1 MGRHLFYST
10 LVSRRTSI
18 KKFRKK
24 RINMANI
31 AFIGLG
37 NMGGPM
43 AANLVKNGHSVIG
56 FDLSSSALEALVSAG
71 GRISDS
77 ALAASKDADVV
88 ISMLPS
94 GKHVAELYS
103 EEFISQLK
111 PDTLLIDSS
120 TIDAVTARS
129 VAQLAASKGCKM
141 IDAPVSGGTAGAQA
155 GTLTFIVGGKTKDYE
170 KARPILKCMGQN
182 IFHAGDS
189 GAGQVAKI
197 CNNMLLAVHMI
208 GTSEAINLGVRHGLD
223 PKILSEIMQKSSG
236 RNWSLEVYNPY
247 PGVMENAPASREYSG
262 GFAVDLMTKDLGLAA
277 EAGLE
282 TRTSTPLGN
291 AALNLYRIWSEAG
304 NGTTDFSSI
313 IQFLNKH
320 Q

>member
-1 MGRHLFYST
+1 MS
-10 LVSRRTSI
+10 
-18 KKFRKK
+18 
-24 RINMANI
+24 NI

-43 AANLVKNGHSVIG
+43 AANLIKKGHHVIG
-56 FDLSSSALEALVSAG
+56 FDLSDSALQLLASAG
-71 GRISDS
+71 GQTADS
-77 ALAASKDADVV
+77 AVAAAKGADII

-94 GKHVAELYS
+94 GKHVAELYT

-129 VAQLAASKGCKM
+129 VAQLAASKGCRM
-141 IDAPVSGGTAGAQA
+141 IDAPVSGGTGGAQA
-155 GTLTFIVGGKTKDYE
+155 GTLTFIVGGKQEDYE
-170 KARPILKCMGQN
+170 KARPVLKCMGQN
-182 IFHAGDS
+182 IFYAGTS

-197 CNNMLLAVHMI
+197 CNNMLLAIHMI
-208 GTSEAINLGVRHGLD
+208 GTSEAINLGIKNGLD

-236 RNWSLEVYNPY
+236 KNWSLEVYNPY

-282 TRTSTPLGN
+282 SKTSTPLGN
-291 AALNLYRIWSEAG
+291 TALNLYRMWSDAG
-304 NGTTDFSSI
+304 NGKIDFSSI
-313 IQFLNKH
+313 IQFLHKAGN
-320 Q
+320 

>member
-1 MGRHLFYST
+1 
-10 LVSRRTSI
+10 
-18 KKFRKK
+18 
-24 RINMANI
+24 MANI

-43 AANLVKNGHSVIG
+43 AANLVKNGHNVIG

-71 GRISDS
+71 GHISDS

-170 KARPILKCMGQN
+170 KASPLLKCMGQN

-223 PKILSEIMQKSSG
+223 PKTLSEIMQKSSG

-304 NGTTDFSSI
+304 NGTIDFSSI

>member
-1 MGRHLFYST
+1 MS
-10 LVSRRTSI
+10 
-18 KKFRKK
+18 
-24 RINMANI
+24 NI

-43 AANLVKNGHSVIG
+43 AVNLIKKGHSVIG
-56 FDLSSSALEALVSAG
+56 FDLSEEALKTLAAAGGQVTESALSA
-71 GRISDS
+71 
-77 ALAASKDADVV
+77 AKEADVV

-103 EEFISQLK
+103 EEFIDSLK
-111 PDTLLIDSS
+111 PNTLLIDSS

-129 VAQLAASKGCKM
+129 VAKLAVSKGCKM

-155 GTLTFIVGGKTKDYE
+155 GTLTFIVGGKQEDYE

-182 IFHAGDS
+182 IFHAGES

-197 CNNMLLAVHMI
+197 CNNMLLAIHMI

-223 PKILSEIMQKSSG
+223 PDVLSEIMQKSSG
-236 RNWSLEVYNPY
+236 KNWSLEVYNPY
-247 PGVMENAPASREYSG
+247 PGVMENAPASRNYSG

-282 TRTSTPLGN
+282 TKTSTPLGN
-291 AALNLYRIWSEAG
+291 TALNLYRMWSEAG
-304 NGTTDFSSI
+304 NGKIDFSSI
-313 IQFLNKH
+313 IQFLNGKA
-320 Q
+320 

>member
-1 MGRHLFYST
+1 MS
-10 LVSRRTSI
+10 
-18 KKFRKK
+18 
-24 RINMANI
+24 NI

-43 AANLVKNGHSVIG
+43 AINLVKKGHIVTG
-56 FDLSSSALEALVSAG
+56 FDLSQSALETLVSG
-71 GRISDS
+71 GGQISDS
-77 ALAASKDADVV
+77 ALAAAKDSNVI

-111 PDTLLIDSS
+111 PDTLIIDSS

-129 VAQLAASKGCKM
+129 VAELAASKGCKM

-197 CNNMLLAVHMI
+197 CNNMLLAIHMI
-208 GTSEAINLGVRHGLD
+208 GTSEAINLGVRHGLE

-247 PGVMENAPASREYSG
+247 PGVMENAPSSRQYSG

-304 NGTTDFSSI
+304 NGTSDFSSI

>member
-1 MGRHLFYST
+1 
-10 LVSRRTSI
+10 
-18 KKFRKK
+18 
-24 RINMANI
+24 MANI

-43 AANLVKNGHSVIG
+43 AANLVKNGHNVIG

-170 KARPILKCMGQN
+170 KARPLLKCMGQN

-304 NGTTDFSSI
+304 NGTIDFSSI

>member
-1 MGRHLFYST
+1 MST
-10 LVSRRTSI
+10 
-18 KKFRKK
+18 
-24 RINMANI
+24 I

-43 AANLVKNGHSVIG
+43 AANLIKNGHTVTG
-56 FDLSSSALEALVSAG
+56 FDLSATALEALASAG
-71 GRISDS
+71 GQASDS
-77 ALAASKDADVV
+77 ALTASKDADVV

-103 EEFISQLK
+103 EEFIGHLK
-111 PDTLLIDSS
+111 PGTLLIDSS

-129 VAQLAASKGCKM
+129 VAELAASKGCKM
-141 IDAPVSGGTAGAQA
+141 IDAPVSGGTGGAQA
-155 GTLTFIVGGKTKDYE
+155 GTLTFIVGGKTEDYE
-170 KARPILKCMGQN
+170 RARPILKCMGQN
-182 IFHAGDS
+182 IFHAGGS

-197 CNNMLLAVHMI
+197 CNNMLLAIHMI
-208 GTSEAINLGVRHGLD
+208 GTSEAINLGIRHGLD
-223 PKILSEIMQKSSG
+223 AKVLSEIMQKSSG

-247 PGVMENAPASREYSG
+247 PGVLESSPASREYTG

-291 AALNLYRIWSEAG
+291 TALNLYRMWSETG
-304 NGTTDFSSI
+304 NGKIDFSSI

>member
-1 MGRHLFYST
+1 
-10 LVSRRTSI
+10 
-18 KKFRKK
+18 
-24 RINMANI
+24 MANI

-43 AANLVKNGHSVIG
+43 AANLVKNGHNVIG
-56 FDLSSSALEALVSAG
+56 FDLSSSALEALLSAG
-71 GRISDS
+71 GHISDS

-170 KARPILKCMGQN
+170 KARPLLKCMGQN

-304 NGTTDFSSI
+304 NGTIDFSSI

>member
-1 MGRHLFYST
+1 MS
-10 LVSRRTSI
+10 
-18 KKFRKK
+18 
-24 RINMANI
+24 NI

-43 AANLVKNGHSVIG
+43 AINLVQKGHNVTG
-56 FDLSSSALEALVSAG
+56 FDLSPSALEILVSAG
-71 GRISDS
+71 GQISDS
-77 ALAASKDADVV
+77 ALAAAKDADVI

-111 PDTLLIDSS
+111 PDTLIIDSS
-120 TIDAVTARS
+120 TIDAITARS
-129 VAQLAASKGCKM
+129 VAELATSKGCKM
-141 IDAPVSGGTAGAQA
+141 IDAPVSGGTAGAKA

-197 CNNMLLAVHMI
+197 CNNMLLAIHMI
-208 GTSEAINLGVRHGLD
+208 GTSEAINLGVRHGLE

-247 PGVMENAPASREYSG
+247 PGVMENAPSSREYSG

-304 NGTTDFSSI
+304 NGTSDFSSI

>member
-1 MGRHLFYST
+1 MS
-10 LVSRRTSI
+10 
-18 KKFRKK
+18 
-24 RINMANI
+24 NI

-43 AANLVKNGHSVIG
+43 AINLVNKGHNVIG
-56 FDLSSSALEALVSAG
+56 FDLSKSALEALVSAG
-71 GRISDS
+71 GQISDS
-77 ALAASKDADVV
+77 AIAAAKDADVI

-103 EEFISQLK
+103 DEFISQLK
-111 PDTLLIDSS
+111 PDTLIIDSS

-129 VAQLAASKGCKM
+129 VAELAASKGCKM

-197 CNNMLLAVHMI
+197 CNNMLLAIHMI
-208 GTSEAINLGVRHGLD
+208 GTSEAINLGVRHGLE

-247 PGVMENAPASREYSG
+247 PGVMENAPSSRAYSG

-304 NGTTDFSSI
+304 NGTSDFSSI

>member
-1 MGRHLFYST
+1 MS
-10 LVSRRTSI
+10 
-18 KKFRKK
+18 
-24 RINMANI
+24 NI

-43 AANLVKNGHSVIG
+43 AANLIKKGHHVIG
-56 FDLSSSALEALVSAG
+56 FDLSDSALQLLASAG
-71 GRISDS
+71 GQTADS
-77 ALAASKDADVV
+77 AVAAAKEADII

-94 GKHVAELYS
+94 GKHVAELYT

-129 VAQLAASKGCKM
+129 VAQLAASKGCRM
-141 IDAPVSGGTAGAQA
+141 IDAPVSGGTGGAQA
-155 GTLTFIVGGKTKDYE
+155 GTLTFIVGGKQEDYE
-170 KARPILKCMGQN
+170 KARPVLKCMGQN
-182 IFHAGDS
+182 IFYAGTS

-197 CNNMLLAVHMI
+197 CNNMLLAIHMI
-208 GTSEAINLGVRHGLD
+208 GTSEAINLGIKNGLD
-223 PKILSEIMQKSSG
+223 PKVLSGIMQKSSG
-236 RNWSLEVYNPY
+236 KNWSLEVYNPY

-282 TRTSTPLGN
+282 SKTSTPLGN
-291 AALNLYRIWSEAG
+291 TALNLYRMWSDAG
-304 NGTTDFSSI
+304 NGKIDFSSI
-313 IQFLNKH
+313 IQFLHKAGN
-320 Q
+320 

>member
-1 MGRHLFYST
+1 MS
-10 LVSRRTSI
+10 
-18 KKFRKK
+18 
-24 RINMANI
+24 NI

-43 AANLVKNGHSVIG
+43 AGNLIKNGHNVIG
-56 FDLSSSALEALVSAG
+56 FDLSETALQTLKEAG
-71 GRISDS
+71 GQIADS
-77 ALAASKDADVV
+77 ALAAARDADVV

-103 EEFISQLK
+103 EHFINSLK
-111 PDTLLIDSS
+111 PNTLLIDSS

-129 VAQLAASKGCKM
+129 VAELAVSKGCKM
-141 IDAPVSGGTAGAQA
+141 IDAPVSGGTSGAQA
-155 GTLTFIVGGKTKDYE
+155 GTLTFIVGGKQEDYE

-197 CNNMLLAVHMI
+197 CNNMLLAIHMI
-208 GTSEAINLGVRHGLD
+208 GTSEAINLGVRHGLN
-223 PKILSEIMQKSSG
+223 PQVLSEIMQKSSG
-236 RNWSLEVYNPY
+236 KNWSLDVYNPY
-247 PGVMENAPASREYSG
+247 PGVMENTPASRNYSG

-282 TRTSTPLGN
+282 TKTSTPLGN
-291 AALNLYRIWSEAG
+291 TALNLYRMWSGAG
-304 NGTTDFSSI
+304 NGKTDFSSI
-313 IQFLNKH
+313 IQFLNAEL
-320 Q
+320 